1 MNQTLKQNKEKH
13 DRYIVLTVLT
23 IIIGIMLIAGYE
35 TSLGR
40 CIKKEDTNSQS
51 ET

>member
-1 MNQTLKQNKEKH
+1 MNQTLKQNKERH

-40 CIKKEDTNSQS
+40 CIKRRYE
-51 ET
+51 

>member
-23 IIIGIMLIAGYE
+23 IIIGIMLIAGYAA
-35 TSLGR
+35 SLG
-40 CIKKEDTNSQS
+40 K
-51 ET
+51 